1 MKTKDECHIMKDF
14 NAIELE
20 KSYGMKKL
28 FNKISFTIREG
39 EHIGLIGQNG
49 TGKSSLL
56 EIIAGIETPDAGSLD
71 VPSDYRVGYLA
82 QEPQLNKE
90 STVFEAVYEGEA
102 PIIKTVRAYE
112 EALELLVNDSLNPD
126 YQNRYSKA
134 EADMNAQNAW
144 QTEVQIKSILNR
156 LGLDDITKKVG
167 ELSGGQ
173 RKRVGLAQVLIQAPD
188 LLLLDEPTNH
198 LDMDSITWLENYLAQ
213 YKGSVLLVTHD
224 RYFLENAVTKIIELK
239 NGGVEVYTGNY
250 EDYLFQ
256 KSEREA
262 IQQKMDEKQLKLYKS
277 ELQWMRKGAKA
288 RTTKQ
293 QARIHRFEDLEKVT
307 QQSTTDAKLEIQ
319 LDGSRL
325 GKRVFNLEHI
335 SLFAGDKQVLND
347 FSYIFQSNDRIG
359 IVGKNGAG
367 KTTLLNMLAGEIEI
381 ASGNLIIGETVKIA
395 YYKQLSEVL
404 PDDKRVINYL
414 QEIAEEVKLSDGII
428 VSVKEMLE
436 TFLFPRETHG
446 SLISSL
452 SGGEKRRLYLLKLL
466 MTKPNVLLMDEPT
479 NDLDIDTLTVLEDY
493 LNSFG
498 GAVITVS
505 HDRYFLDKVADKLLI
520 LNDEGKLDV
529 FFGDMSEYLLVSS
542 QKESETAKQQNKK
555 TAAPVPSQDAVTE
568 KTKWTYLE
576 QKEWETIEDD
586 IAELEEQGQTLQSAM
601 AENASNFENLTQLQQ
616 DLDNTE
622 AALAEKWER
631 WEYLSQF
638 AKD

>member
-1 MKTKDECHIMKDF
+1 MPHMKDF

-112 EALELLVNDSLNPD
+112 EALELLVNDSLNTD

-520 LNDEGKLDV
+520 LNDEGKPGV

-542 QKESETAKQQNKK
+542 QKDSETAKQETKK
-555 TAAPVPSQDAVTE
+555 AAASVPSQDAVTE

-586 IAELEEQGQTLQSAM
+586 IAALEEKGQTLQSAM

-616 DLDNTE
+616 ELDNAE

>member
-1 MKTKDECHIMKDF
+1 MKDF

-56 EIIAGIETPDAGSLD
+56 EIIAGIETPDAGNLD

-144 QTEVQIKSILNR
+144 QTEVQIKSILSR

-239 NGGVEVYTGNY
+239 NGGLEVYTGNY

-256 KSEREA
+256 KSERDA

-520 LNDEGKLDV
+520 LNDEGKPGV

-542 QKESETAKQQNKK
+542 QKDSESAKQQNKK
-555 TAAPVPSQDAVTE
+555 AAAVASQDAVTE

-586 IAELEEQGQTLQSAM
+586 IAALEEKGQTLQSAM

-616 DLDNTE
+616 ELDNAE
-622 AALAEKWER
+622 DELAGKWER

>member
-1 MKTKDECHIMKDF
+1 MKDF

-112 EALELLVNDSLNPD
+112 EALELLEKDSLNPD

-134 EADMNAQNAW
+134 EADMNAQDAW

-239 NGGVEVYTGNY
+239 NGGLEVYTGNY

-335 SLFAGDKQVLND
+335 SLFAGEKKILND

-367 KTTLLNMLAGEIEI
+367 KTTLLNMLAGEIAI
-381 ASGNLIIGETVKIA
+381 AGGNLIIGETVKIA

-414 QEIAEEVKLSDGII
+414 QEIAEEVKLSDGIV
-428 VSVKEMLE
+428 VSVTEMLE

-520 LNDEGKLDV
+520 LNDEGKPGV
-529 FFGDMSEYLLVSS
+529 FFGDMSEYLLVSR
-542 QKESETAKQQNKK
+542 QKESEAAKQEIKK
-555 TAAPVPSQDAVTE
+555 AAAPVPTQDAVKE
-568 KTKWTYLE
+568 KTKWTYME

-586 IAELEEQGQTLQSAM
+586 IAELEEKGKTLQSAM
-601 AENASNFENLTQLQQ
+601 AENASDFEKLTQLQQ
-616 DLDNTE
+616 ELDDAE

>member
-1 MKTKDECHIMKDF
+1 MPHMKDF

-112 EALELLVNDSLNPD
+112 EALELLVNDSLNTD

-520 LNDEGKLDV
+520 LNDEGKPGV

-542 QKESETAKQQNKK
+542 QKDSETAKQENKK
-555 TAAPVPSQDAVTE
+555 AAASVPSQDAVTE

-586 IAELEEQGQTLQSAM
+586 IAVLEEKGQTLQSAM

-616 DLDNTE
+616 ELDNAE

>member
-1 MKTKDECHIMKDF
+1 MKDF

-112 EALELLVNDSLNPD
+112 EALGLLEKDSLNPD

-134 EADMNAQNAW
+134 EADMNAQDAW

-239 NGGVEVYTGNY
+239 NGGLEVYTGNY

-335 SLFAGDKQVLND
+335 SLFAGEKKILND

-367 KTTLLNMLAGEIEI
+367 KTTLLNMLAGEIAI
-381 ASGNLIIGETVKIA
+381 AGGNLIIGETVKIA

-414 QEIAEEVKLSDGII
+414 QEIAEEVKLSDGIV
-428 VSVKEMLE
+428 VSVTEMLE

-520 LNDEGKLDV
+520 LNDEGKPGV
-529 FFGDMSEYLLVSS
+529 FFGDMSEYLLVSR
-542 QKESETAKQQNKK
+542 QKESEAAKQEIKK
-555 TAAPVPSQDAVTE
+555 AAAPVPTQDAVKE
-568 KTKWTYLE
+568 KTKWTYME

-586 IAELEEQGQTLQSAM
+586 IAELEEKGQTLQSAM
-601 AENASNFENLTQLQQ
+601 AENASDFEKLTQLQQ
-616 DLDNTE
+616 ELDDAE

>member
-1 MKTKDECHIMKDF
+1 MKDF

-20 KSYGMKKL
+20 KSYGMKTL

-56 EIIAGIETPDAGSLD
+56 EIIAGIETPDAGNLD

-239 NGGVEVYTGNY
+239 NGGLEVYTGNY

-256 KSEREA
+256 KSERDA

-307 QQSTTDAKLEIQ
+307 QQSTTDVKLEIQ

-381 ASGNLIIGETVKIA
+381 AGGNLIIGETVKIA

-414 QEIAEEVKLSDGII
+414 QEIAEEVKLSDGIV

-520 LNDEGKLDV
+520 LNDEGKPGV

-542 QKESETAKQQNKK
+542 QKDSETAKQQNKK
-555 TAAPVPSQDAVTE
+555 AAATVASQDAVTE

-586 IAELEEQGQTLQSAM
+586 IAALEETGQTLQSAM

-616 DLDNTE
+616 ELDNAE

>member
-1 MKTKDECHIMKDF
+1 MKDF

-20 KSYGMKKL
+20 KSYGMKTL

-56 EIIAGIETPDAGSLD
+56 EIIAGIETPDAGNLD

-112 EALELLVNDSLNPD
+112 EALELLVNDSLNTD

-134 EADMNAQNAW
+134 EADMNTQNAW

-347 FSYIFQSNDRIG
+347 FSYIFQSTDRIG

-367 KTTLLNMLAGEIEI
+367 KTTLLNMLAGETEI
-381 ASGNLIIGETVKIA
+381 AGGNLIIGETVKIA

-520 LNDEGKLDV
+520 LNDEGKPGV

-542 QKESETAKQQNKK
+542 QKDSETAKQENKK
-555 TAAPVPSQDAVTE
+555 AAAPVASQDAVTE

-586 IAELEEQGQTLQSAM
+586 IAALEEKGQTLQSAM

>member
-1 MKTKDECHIMKDF
+1 MKDF
-14 NAIELE
+14 NVIELE
-20 KSYGMKKL
+20 KSYGMKNL

-56 EIIAGIETPDAGSLD
+56 EIIAGIEGPDSGTLD
-71 VPSDYRVGYLA
+71 FPSDYRIGYMA
-82 QEPQLNKE
+82 QEPMLNKE
-90 STVFEAVYEGEA
+90 STIFEAVYEGEA
-102 PIIKTVRAYE
+102 PIVKTVREYE
-112 EALELLVNDSLNPD
+112 EAVELLAVDSMNPIT
-126 YQNRYSKA
+126 QNRYSQA
-134 EADMNAQNAW
+134 EANMNAQDAW
-144 QTEVQIKSILNR
+144 QTEVQIKSILNK

-198 LDMDSITWLENYLAQ
+198 LDMDSITWLEKYIAS

-239 NGGVEVYTGNY
+239 NGGLEVYTGNY
-250 EDYLFQ
+250 EDYLMQ

-262 IQQKMDEKQLKLYKS
+262 IQQKMDDKQVKLYKS
-277 ELQWMRKGAKA
+277 ELAWMRKGAKA

-293 QARIHRFEDLEKVT
+293 QARINRFEDLEKAT
-307 QQSTTDAKLEIQ
+307 QQSSSDTKLEIQ

-335 SLFAGDKQVLND
+335 SLVVGEKKILDD
-347 FSYIFQSNDRIG
+347 FSYIFQSTDRIG

-367 KTTLLNMLAGEIEI
+367 KTTFLNMLAGEKKI
-381 ASGNLIIGETVKIA
+381 ASGDLIIGETVKIA

-414 QEIAEEVKLSDGII
+414 QEIAEEVKRSDGII

-493 LNSFG
+493 LNTFG

-505 HDRYFLDKVADKLLI
+505 HDRYFLDKVANKLLI
-520 LNDEGKLDV
+520 LNDDGKPDV
-529 FFGDMSEYLLVSS
+529 FFGDMSEYLLVSN
-542 QKESETAKQQNKK
+542 QKGNDTAKQNSKAV
-555 TAAPVPSQDAVTE
+555 AAKEPEIQAEAVKE
-568 KTKWTYLE
+568 KVKLTYME
-576 QKEWETIEDD
+576 QKEWSEIEDI
-586 IAELEEQGQTLQSAM
+586 IAGLEEKSQTLQKDM
-601 AENASNFENLTQLQQ
+601 AENGSDFEKLSKLQLE
-616 DLDNTE
+616 LDATE
-622 AALAEKWER
+622 ETIAEKWER

-638 AKD
+638 ATD

>member
-1 MKTKDECHIMKDF
+1 MKDF

-56 EIIAGIETPDAGSLD
+56 EIIAGIETPDAGNLD

-250 EDYLFQ
+250 EDYLLQ

-381 ASGNLIIGETVKIA
+381 ASGNLIVGETVKIA

-414 QEIAEEVKLSDGII
+414 QEIAEEVKLSDGIV

-520 LNDEGKLDV
+520 LNDEGKPGV

-555 TAAPVPSQDAVTE
+555 AATPVPTQDAVAE

-586 IAELEEQGQTLQSAM
+586 IAALEEKGQTVQSAM
-601 AENASNFENLTQLQQ
+601 AENTSDFAQLTQLQQ
-616 DLDNTE
+616 ELDNAE

>member
-1 MKTKDECHIMKDF
+1 MPYMKDF

-28 FNKISFTIREG
+28 INKISFTIREG

-56 EIIAGIETPDAGSLD
+56 EIIAGIETPDAGNLD

-381 ASGNLIIGETVKIA
+381 ASGNLIVGETVKIA

-414 QEIAEEVKLSDGII
+414 QEIAEELKLSDGIV

-520 LNDEGKLDV
+520 LNDEGKPGV

-555 TAAPVPSQDAVTE
+555 AATPVPTQDAVAE

-586 IAELEEQGQTLQSAM
+586 IAALEEKGQTLQSAM
-601 AENASNFENLTQLQQ
+601 AENTSDFAQLTQLQQ
-616 DLDNTE
+616 ELDNAE

>member
-1 MKTKDECHIMKDF
+1 MKDF

-112 EALELLVNDSLNPD
+112 EALGLLEKDSLNPD

-134 EADMNAQNAW
+134 EADMNAQDAW

-239 NGGVEVYTGNY
+239 NGGLEVYTGNY

-335 SLFAGDKQVLND
+335 SLFAGEKKILND

-367 KTTLLNMLAGEIEI
+367 KTTLLNMLAGEIAI
-381 ASGNLIIGETVKIA
+381 AGGNLIIGETVKIA

-414 QEIAEEVKLSDGII
+414 QEIAEEVKLSDGIV
-428 VSVKEMLE
+428 VSVTEMLE

-520 LNDEGKLDV
+520 LNDEGKPGV
-529 FFGDMSEYLLVSS
+529 FFGDMSEYLLVSR
-542 QKESETAKQQNKK
+542 QKESEAAKQEIKK
-555 TAAPVPSQDAVTE
+555 AAAPVPAKDAVKE
-568 KTKWTYLE
+568 KTKWTYME

-586 IAELEEQGQTLQSAM
+586 IAELEEKGQTLQSAM
-601 AENASNFENLTQLQQ
+601 AENASDFEKLTQLQQ
-616 DLDNTE
+616 ELDDAE

>member
-1 MKTKDECHIMKDF
+1 MKDF

-601 AENASNFENLTQLQQ
+601 AENASNFEHLTQLQQ

>member
-1 MKTKDECHIMKDF
+1 MKDF

-20 KSYGMKKL
+20 KSYGMKTL

-56 EIIAGIETPDAGSLD
+56 EIIAGIETPDAGNLD

-239 NGGVEVYTGNY
+239 NGGLEVYTGNY

-256 KSEREA
+256 KSERDA

-520 LNDEGKLDV
+520 LNDEGKPGV

-542 QKESETAKQQNKK
+542 QKDSESAKQQNKK
-555 TAAPVPSQDAVTE
+555 AAAVASQDAVTE

-586 IAELEEQGQTLQSAM
+586 IAALEEKGQTLQSAM

-616 DLDNTE
+616 ELDNAE
-622 AALAEKWER
+622 AELAGKWER

>member
-1 MKTKDECHIMKDF
+1 MKDF

-56 EIIAGIETPDAGSLD
+56 EIIAGIETPDAGNLD

-239 NGGVEVYTGNY
+239 NGGLEVYTGNY

-520 LNDEGKLDV
+520 LNDEGKPGV

-542 QKESETAKQQNKK
+542 QKDSETAKQQNKK
-555 TAAPVPSQDAVTE
+555 AAAPVQSQDAVTE

-586 IAELEEQGQTLQSAM
+586 IAALEEKGQTLQSAM

-616 DLDNTE
+616 ELDNAE
-622 AALAEKWER
+622 AELAEKWER

>member
-1 MKTKDECHIMKDF
+1 MPHMKDF

-112 EALELLVNDSLNPD
+112 EALELLEKDSLNPD
-126 YQNRYSKA
+126 HQNRYSKA
-134 EADMNAQNAW
+134 EADMNAQDAW

-239 NGGVEVYTGNY
+239 NGGLEVYTGNY

-256 KSEREA
+256 KTEREA

-335 SLFAGDKQVLND
+335 SLFAGEKQILND

-367 KTTLLNMLAGEIEI
+367 KTTLLNMLAGEIAI
-381 ASGNLIIGETVKIA
+381 AGGNLIIGETVKIA

-414 QEIAEEVKLSDGII
+414 QEIAEEVKLSDGIV
-428 VSVKEMLE
+428 VSVTEMLE

-520 LNDEGKLDV
+520 LNDEGKPGV
-529 FFGDMSEYLLVSS
+529 FFGDMSEYLLVSR
-542 QKESETAKQQNKK
+542 QKESEAAKQEIKK
-555 TAAPVPSQDAVTE
+555 AAAPVPTQDAVKE
-568 KTKWTYLE
+568 KTKWTYME

-586 IAELEEQGQTLQSAM
+586 IAELEEKGQTLQSAM
-601 AENASNFENLTQLQQ
+601 AENASDFEKLTQLQQ
-616 DLDNTE
+616 ELDDAE

>member
-1 MKTKDECHIMKDF
+1 MKDF

-20 KSYGMKKL
+20 KSYGMKTL

-56 EIIAGIETPDAGSLD
+56 EIIAGIETPDAGNLD

-173 RKRVGLAQVLIQAPD
+173 RKRVGLAQVLIQSPD

-239 NGGVEVYTGNY
+239 NGGLEVYTGNY

-256 KSEREA
+256 KSERDA

-335 SLFAGDKQVLND
+335 SLIVGDKQVLND
-347 FSYIFQSNDRIG
+347 FSYIFQSTDRIG

-381 ASGNLIIGETVKIA
+381 AGGNLIIGETVKIA

-493 LNSFG
+493 LNGFG

-520 LNDEGKLDV
+520 LNDEGKPGV

-542 QKESETAKQQNKK
+542 QKDSETAKQQNKK
-555 TAAPVPSQDAVTE
+555 ATAAVASQDAVTE

-586 IAELEEQGQTLQSAM
+586 IAALEEKGQTLQSVM

-616 DLDNTE
+616 ELDNAE
-622 AALAEKWER
+622 SALAEKWER

>member
-1 MKTKDECHIMKDF
+1 MPHMKDF

-520 LNDEGKLDV
+520 LNDEGKPDV

-601 AENASNFENLTQLQQ
+601 AENASNFEHLTQLQQ

>member
-1 MKTKDECHIMKDF
+1 MKDF

-90 STVFEAVYEGEA
+90 STIFEAVYEGEA

-112 EALELLVNDSLNPD
+112 EALELLEKDSLNPD
-126 YQNRYSKA
+126 YQNRYSIA
-134 EADMNAQNAW
+134 EADMNAQDAW

-239 NGGVEVYTGNY
+239 NGGLEVYTGNY

-335 SLFAGDKQVLND
+335 SLFVGEKQILND

-367 KTTLLNMLAGEIEI
+367 KTTLLNMLAGEIAI
-381 ASGNLIIGETVKIA
+381 AGGNLIIGETVKIA

-414 QEIAEEVKLSDGII
+414 QEIAEEVKLSDGIV
-428 VSVKEMLE
+428 VSVTEMLE

-466 MTKPNVLLMDEPT
+466 MKKPNVLLMDEPT

-520 LNDEGKLDV
+520 LNDEGKPGV
-529 FFGDMSEYLLVSS
+529 FFGDMSEYLLVSR
-542 QKESETAKQQNKK
+542 QKESEAAKQEIKK
-555 TAAPVPSQDAVTE
+555 AAAPVPAQDAVKE
-568 KTKWTYLE
+568 KTKWTYME

-586 IAELEEQGQTLQSAM
+586 IAELEEKGQTLQSAM
-601 AENASNFENLTQLQQ
+601 AEIASDFEKLTQLQQ
-616 DLDNTE
+616 ELDDAE

>member
-1 MKTKDECHIMKDF
+1 MPHMKDF

-112 EALELLVNDSLNPD
+112 EALELLEKDSLNPD

-134 EADMNAQNAW
+134 EADMNAQDAW

-239 NGGVEVYTGNY
+239 NGGLEVYTGNY

-335 SLFAGDKQVLND
+335 SLFAGEKQILND

-367 KTTLLNMLAGEIEI
+367 KTTLLNMLAGEIAI
-381 ASGNLIIGETVKIA
+381 AGGNLIIGETVKIA

-414 QEIAEEVKLSDGII
+414 QEIAEEVKLSDGIV
-428 VSVKEMLE
+428 VSVTEMLE

-505 HDRYFLDKVADKLLI
+505 HDRYFLDKVAAKLLI
-520 LNDEGKLDV
+520 LNDEGQPGV
-529 FFGDMSEYLLVSS
+529 SFGDMSEYLLVSR
-542 QKESETAKQQNKK
+542 QKESEAAKQEIKK
-555 TAAPVPSQDAVTE
+555 AAAPVPAQDAVKE
-568 KTKWTYLE
+568 KTKWTYME

-586 IAELEEQGQTLQSAM
+586 IAELEEKGQTLQSAM
-601 AENASNFENLTQLQQ
+601 AENASDFEKLTQLQQ
-616 DLDNTE
+616 ELDDAE

>member
-1 MKTKDECHIMKDF
+1 
-14 NAIELE
+14 L
-20 KSYGMKKL
+20 
-28 FNKISFTIREG
+28 
-39 EHIGLIGQNG
+39 
-49 TGKSSLL
+49 
-56 EIIAGIETPDAGSLD
+56 
-71 VPSDYRVGYLA
+71 
-82 QEPQLNKE
+82 
-90 STVFEAVYEGEA
+90 
-102 PIIKTVRAYE
+102 
-112 EALELLVNDSLNPD
+112 
-126 YQNRYSKA
+126 
-134 EADMNAQNAW
+134 
-144 QTEVQIKSILNR
+144 
-156 LGLDDITKKVG
+156 
-167 ELSGGQ
+167 
-173 RKRVGLAQVLIQAPD
+173 
-188 LLLLDEPTNH
+188 
-198 LDMDSITWLENYLAQ
+198 
-213 YKGSVLLVTHD
+213 
-224 RYFLENAVTKIIELK
+224 
-239 NGGVEVYTGNY
+239 EVYTGNY

-335 SLFAGDKQVLND
+335 SLFAGEKKILND

-367 KTTLLNMLAGEIEI
+367 KTTLLNMLAGEIAI
-381 ASGNLIIGETVKIA
+381 AGGNLIIGETVKIA

-414 QEIAEEVKLSDGII
+414 QEIAEEVKLSDGIV
-428 VSVKEMLE
+428 VSVTEMLE

-520 LNDEGKLDV
+520 LNDEGKPGV
-529 FFGDMSEYLLVSS
+529 FFGDMSEYLLVSR
-542 QKESETAKQQNKK
+542 QKESEAAKQEIKK
-555 TAAPVPSQDAVTE
+555 AAAPVPTQDAVKE
-568 KTKWTYLE
+568 KTKWTYME

-586 IAELEEQGQTLQSAM
+586 IAELEEKGQTLQSAM
-601 AENASNFENLTQLQQ
+601 AENASDFEKLTQLQQ
-616 DLDNTE
+616 ELDDAE

>member
-1 MKTKDECHIMKDF
+1 MKDF

-112 EALELLVNDSLNPD
+112 EALELLEKDSLNPD

-134 EADMNAQNAW
+134 EADMNAQDAW

-239 NGGVEVYTGNY
+239 NGGLEVYTGNY

-335 SLFAGDKQVLND
+335 SLFAGEKKILND

-367 KTTLLNMLAGEIEI
+367 KTTLLNMLAGEIAI
-381 ASGNLIIGETVKIA
+381 AGGNLIIGETVKIA

-414 QEIAEEVKLSDGII
+414 QEIAEEVKLSDGIV
-428 VSVKEMLE
+428 VSVTEMLE

-520 LNDEGKLDV
+520 LNDEGKPGV
-529 FFGDMSEYLLVSS
+529 FFGDMSEYLLVSR
-542 QKESETAKQQNKK
+542 QKESEAAKQEIKK
-555 TAAPVPSQDAVTE
+555 AAAPVPTQDAVKE
-568 KTKWTYLE
+568 KTKWTYME

-586 IAELEEQGQTLQSAM
+586 IAELEEKGQTLQSAM
-601 AENASNFENLTQLQQ
+601 AENASDFEKLTQLQQ
-616 DLDNTE
+616 ELDDAE

>member
-1 MKTKDECHIMKDF
+1 MKDF

-56 EIIAGIETPDAGSLD
+56 EIIAGIETPDAGSPD

-112 EALELLVNDSLNPD
+112 EALGLLEKDSLNPD

-134 EADMNAQNAW
+134 EADMNAQDAW

-239 NGGVEVYTGNY
+239 NGGLEVYTGNY

-335 SLFAGDKQVLND
+335 SLFAGEKKILND

-367 KTTLLNMLAGEIEI
+367 KTTLLNMLAGEIAI
-381 ASGNLIIGETVKIA
+381 AGGNLIIGETVKIA

-414 QEIAEEVKLSDGII
+414 QEIAEEVKLSDGIV
-428 VSVKEMLE
+428 VSVTEMLE

-520 LNDEGKLDV
+520 LNDEGKPGV
-529 FFGDMSEYLLVSS
+529 FFGDMSEYLLVSR
-542 QKESETAKQQNKK
+542 QKESEAAKQEIKK
-555 TAAPVPSQDAVTE
+555 AAAPVPAKDAVKE
-568 KTKWTYLE
+568 KTKWTYME

-586 IAELEEQGQTLQSAM
+586 IAELEEKGQTLQSAM
-601 AENASNFENLTQLQQ
+601 AENASDFEKLTQLQQ
-616 DLDNTE
+616 ELDDAE

>member
-1 MKTKDECHIMKDF
+1 MKDF

-20 KSYGMKKL
+20 KSYGMKTL

-82 QEPQLNKE
+82 QEPHLNKD

-224 RYFLENAVTKIIELK
+224 RYFLENAVTKFIELLYC
-239 NGGVEVYTGNY
+239 GVEVYTGHY

-293 QARIHRFEDLEKVT
+293 QARIHRFEELEKVT

-381 ASGNLIIGETVKIA
+381 ASGNLIVGETVKIA

-414 QEIAEEVKLSDGII
+414 QEIAEEVKLSDGIV

-520 LNDEGKLDV
+520 LNDEGKPGV

-555 TAAPVPSQDAVTE
+555 AATPVPTQDAVAE

-586 IAELEEQGQTLQSAM
+586 IAALEEKGQTLQSAM
-601 AENASNFENLTQLQQ
+601 AENTSDFAQLTQLQQ
-616 DLDNTE
+616 ELDNAE

>member
-1 MKTKDECHIMKDF
+1 MKDF

-90 STVFEAVYEGEA
+90 STVFEAVYEGDA

-112 EALELLVNDSLNPD
+112 EALGLLEKDSLNPD

-134 EADMNAQNAW
+134 EADMNAQDAW

-239 NGGVEVYTGNY
+239 NGGLEVYTGNY

-335 SLFAGDKQVLND
+335 SLFAGEKKILND

-367 KTTLLNMLAGEIEI
+367 KTTLLNMLAGEIAI
-381 ASGNLIIGETVKIA
+381 AGGNLIIGETVKIA

-414 QEIAEEVKLSDGII
+414 QEIAEEVKLSDGIV
-428 VSVKEMLE
+428 VSVTEMLE

-520 LNDEGKLDV
+520 LNDEGKPGV
-529 FFGDMSEYLLVSS
+529 FFGDMSEYLLVSR
-542 QKESETAKQQNKK
+542 QKESEAAKQEIKK
-555 TAAPVPSQDAVTE
+555 AAAPVPAKDAVKE
-568 KTKWTYLE
+568 KTKWTYME

-586 IAELEEQGQTLQSAM
+586 IAELEEKGQTLQSAM
-601 AENASNFENLTQLQQ
+601 AENASDFEKLTQLQQ
-616 DLDNTE
+616 ELDDAE

>member
-1 MKTKDECHIMKDF
+1 MKDF

-56 EIIAGIETPDAGSLD
+56 EIIAGIETPDAGSLE

-126 YQNRYSKA
+126 YQDRYSKA

-367 KTTLLNMLAGEIEI
+367 KTTLLNMLAGETEI
-381 ASGNLIIGETVKIA
+381 AAGNLIIGETVKIA

-520 LNDEGKLDV
+520 LNDEGKPDV

-542 QKESETAKQQNKK
+542 QKDSETAKQQNKK
-555 TAAPVPSQDAVTE
+555 AAATIASQDAVTE

-586 IAELEEQGQTLQSAM
+586 IAALEEKGQTLQSAM
-601 AENASNFENLTQLQQ
+601 SENASNFENLTQLQQ
-616 DLDNTE
+616 ELDNAE